1 VSALDYAAL
10 AAELAPVELHVLE
23 RPELGLTAVIALD
36 DLRLGPACG
45 GIRWRAYPT
54 PADGVRDV
62 LRLARAMTYKNAFAE
77 LGFGGGKTVVLRNEV
92 MDPQGPRMDPQGPP
106 MDPEIAFPL
115 LGHVI
120 ESLGGRYV
128 TACDYGTT
136 AAELALVAS
145 RTRHV
150 LAEDEPGLLD
160 RATATGVVAALR
172 AVWQRAT
179 ARDGL
184 AGARVVVQGVGDVGL
199 ELVRLLV
206 EAGCDVA
213 FSEIDEER
221 AELCCVELDVVRV
234 DAARIFERPMDLFAP
249 CAAGEVLTDD
259 VARTIQAKGIAG
271 AANNQL
277 ATHEAGRIL
286 QARGIWYAPDFAA
299 NAGAVIAG
307 FECGAG
313 RGAGALAVVERIGE
327 RVARVFATAEA
338 RGLMPQDAAYA
349 LARVRLDA
357 AGERAT
363 TTRTV
368 RHDLRH

>member
-1 VSALDYAAL
+1 MDAEAAAAVSTLDYAAL
-10 AAELAPVELHVLE
+10 AAELVPAELHVLE

-54 PADGVRDV
+54 PADGIRDV

-77 LGFGGGKTVVLRNEV
+77 LGFGGGKAVVLRTDALDPQGPRK
-92 MDPQGPRMDPQGPP
+92 DPQGPRMDPAV
-106 MDPEIAFPL
+106 AFPL
-115 LGHVI
+115 LGDVI

-136 AAELALVAS
+136 SAELALVAT
-145 RTRHV
+145 RTGHL

-160 RATATGVVAALR
+160 RATATGVMAALR
-172 AVWQRAT
+172 AVWRRA
-179 ARDGL
+179 AGRDAL

-213 FSEIDEER
+213 FSEVDEER

-249 CAAGEVLTDD
+249 CAAGEILTED

-277 ATHEAGRIL
+277 ATPEAGRIL
-286 QARGIWYAPDFAA
+286 QARGISYAPDFAA

-313 RGAGALAVVERIGE
+313 RGAGALDVVERIGE
-327 RVARVFATAEA
+327 RVARVFATADA
-338 RGLMPQDAAYA
+338 RGLTPQEAAYT
-349 LARVRLDA
+349 LAQ
-357 AGERAT
+357 
-363 TTRTV
+363 
-368 RHDLRH
+368 

>member
-1 VSALDYAAL
+1 MSAGDYAAL
-10 AAELAPVELHVLE
+10 AAELQPAELHVLE
-23 RPELGLTAVIALD
+23 RPALGLTAVIALD

-62 LRLARAMTYKNAFAE
+62 LRLARAMTVKNAFAE
-77 LGFGGGKTVVLRNEV
+77 LGFGGGKAVVLR
-92 MDPQGPRMDPQGPP
+92 DPASATFE
-106 MDPEIAFPL
+106 PEIAFPL
-115 LGHVI
+115 LGELI

-136 AAELALVAS
+136 AAELALVRS

-150 LAEDEPGLLD
+150 LAEDEPGMLD
-160 RATATGVVAALR
+160 LATATGVVAAMRAIRLR
-172 AVWQRAT
+172 VAGTDR
-179 ARDGL
+179 L

-206 EAGCDVA
+206 DEGADVV

-221 AELCCVELDVVRV
+221 AELCSVELGAARV

-249 CAAGEVLTDD
+249 CATGEILTAD
-259 VARTIQAKGIAG
+259 VARTIPTKGIAG

-277 ATHEAGRIL
+277 ATPAAGRIL
-286 QARGIWYAPDFAA
+286 GERGVWYAPDFAA

-307 FECGAG
+307 YECGAG
-313 RGAGALAVVERIGE
+313 RGAGALEVVKRIATRVER
-327 RVARVFATAEA
+327 VFTTAAARAVPPHE
-338 RGLMPQDAAYA
+338 AAYA
-349 LARVRLDA
+349 LARERLDA
-357 AGERAT
+357 AGARVT
-363 TTRTV
+363 STRIE
-368 RHDLRH
+368 HH